1 VYCKGQ
7 MKTINI
13 FVVVFIIYFAVSCS
27 TVYEVR
33 DHYDINANFEL
44 LKTYDWL
51 PIQKNSD
58 ITIFDMKRI
67 RNSVNSQ
74 LKNKGLKITSDSPE
88 FLIAVH
94 VEKKEKLSFTNPGD
108 GYGPYGGYW
117 GRRYWG
123 DSSMKVYR
131 YEEGNLILD
140 FIDPKS
146 KELIWRGWAKGVVG
160 NEKTPEER
168 QKKIEKTVQKILEKY
183 PPHPQ

>member
-1 VYCKGQ
+1 
-7 MKTINI
+7 MKAINI
-13 FVVVFIIYFAVSCS
+13 FLILFIIFFAVSCS
-27 TVYEVR
+27 TVYKVR
-33 DHYDINANFEL
+33 YDYDVNINFEL

-58 ITIFDMKRI
+58 ITSLDMKRI
-67 RNSVNSQ
+67 KNSVNSQ

-94 VEKKEKLSFTNPGD
+94 VEKKEKLSVTNWGY

-117 GRRYWG
+117 VGYWVGYWG
-123 DSSMKVYR
+123 PSGIDVYQ

-146 KELIWRGWAKGVVG
+146 KELIWRGSAKAVVG

-168 QKKIEKTVQKILEKY
+168 QKKIEATVQKILEKY
-183 PPHPQ
+183 PPHPQQ